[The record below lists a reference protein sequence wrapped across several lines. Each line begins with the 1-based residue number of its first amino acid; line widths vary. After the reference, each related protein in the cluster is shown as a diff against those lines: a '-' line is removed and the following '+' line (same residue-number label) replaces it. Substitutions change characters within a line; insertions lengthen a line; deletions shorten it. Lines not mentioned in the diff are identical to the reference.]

1 MTKHSFKLWNS
12 VKVEYMKTCG
22 EYSLELL
29 SEAVLMNTHVSA
41 MTCHE
46 VVFCLELSDFIRLD
60 MPPPIGASV
69 AELLLT

>member
-29 SEAVLMNTHVSA
+29 SEAVLMNTHISA
-41 MTCHE
+41 MTYVMRLFSVWSCQT
-46 VVFCLELSDFIRLD
+46 LSD
-60 MPPPIGASV
+60 
-69 AELLLT
+69 